1 MLRQFPLSFFFMF
14 YFVLCI
20 LCVFSTP
27 VRQISSGHREVARES
42 FYVEFKNAGG
52 KLLLVICWR
61 ESSILESTLSDV
73 LKVGGKAPCS
83 RGNMLEG
90 KLHKFIG
97 YRESSIVES
106 SYQKIGW
113 RESSCSKSICW
124 RESSMFYEVM
134 LYVGGKAPY

>member
-1 MLRQFPLSFFFMF
+1 ML
-14 YFVLCI
+14 
-20 LCVFSTP
+20 
-27 VRQISSGHREVARES
+27 E
-42 FYVEFKNAGG
+42 G
-52 KLLLVICWR
+52 KLPVVIWR
-61 ESSILESTLSDV
+61 ESSILESTLSDF

-124 RESSMFYEVM
+124 RESSMFYELM

>member
-1 MLRQFPLSFFFMF
+1 
-14 YFVLCI
+14 
-20 LCVFSTP
+20 
-27 VRQISSGHREVARES
+27 
-42 FYVEFKNAGG
+42 
-52 KLLLVICWR
+52 
-61 ESSILESTLSDV
+61 
-73 LKVGGKAPCS
+73 
-83 RGNMLEG
+83 MLEG

-124 RESSMFYEVM
+124 RESSMFYELM

>member
-1 MLRQFPLSFFFMF
+1 ML
-14 YFVLCI
+14 
-20 LCVFSTP
+20 
-27 VRQISSGHREVARES
+27 E
-42 FYVEFKNAGG
+42 G
-52 KLLLVICWR
+52 KLPVGHLLEGKLHIRINVIR
-61 ESSILESTLSDV
+61 F

-124 RESSMFYEVM
+124 RESSMFYELM